1 MGDWR
6 YTGAPG
12 DVWPVSR
19 RLRGAC
25 PKFQAASSVPAR
37 HTSATCPRP
46 PCHCGSVVPPLQDHL
61 YHKQVCPEDVWPAR
75 ACAHPGRDVR
85 RRPERPRTVEQFPRA
100 DTPGALRDAG
110 RPGPPRPTTVC
121 CCLFVAG
128 PSRGPVRKKGALCPS
143 LWEPLGSGGKVG
155 VRIVRIVSSW
165 RMRPCPSPFLCAA
178 RRLASPLPQ
187 LCQLRRPPQRVHGRP
202 PEKVHRRCF
211 LM

>member
-1 MGDWR
+1 MHQETCGPFPD
-6 YTGAPG
+6 
-12 DVWPVSR
+12 
-19 RLRGAC
+19 
-25 PKFQAASSVPAR
+25 ASV
-37 HTSATCPRP
+37 
-46 PCHCGSVVPPLQDHL
+46 
-61 YHKQVCPEDVWPAR
+61 AR
-75 ACAHPGRDVR
+75 ALNFRRHPAFRRATPVRRARGPLVIVAVLFPHYRTTCTISRSAQRTCGRRGRAHPGRDVR

>member
-1 MGDWR
+1 MCG
-6 YTGAPG
+6 PFP
-12 DVWPVSR
+12 DVSVARALNFRRHPAFRRATPVR
-19 RLRGAC
+19 R
-25 PKFQAASSVPAR
+25 
-37 HTSATCPRP
+37 PRP

-61 YHKQVCPEDVWPAR
+61 YHKQVCPEDAWPAR
-75 ACAHPGRDVR
+75 ACAHPGRYVR

-110 RPGPPRPTTVC
+110 GPGPPRPTTVC

-155 VRIVRIVSSW
+155 VRIVRMVSSW

-178 RRLASPLPQ
+178 RRLASPLSQ
-187 LCQLRRPPQRVHGRP
+187 LFQLRRTPQCTPQCIHGRP
-202 PEKVHRRCF
+202 PEKGGIRRRCF